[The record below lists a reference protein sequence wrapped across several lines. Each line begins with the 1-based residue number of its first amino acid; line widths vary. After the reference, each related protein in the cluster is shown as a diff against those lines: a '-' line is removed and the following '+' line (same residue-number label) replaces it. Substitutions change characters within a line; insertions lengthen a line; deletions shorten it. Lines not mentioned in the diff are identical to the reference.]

1 MLILAY
7 AGKKKSL
14 NSALASFKKTV
25 RSANDERASSN
36 KYLMSNA
43 NFMRTLRSQKKKEH
57 SQVYSISLYKC

>member
-25 RSANDERASSN
+25 RSADDERASSN
-36 KYLMSNA
+36 EYLMSNA
-43 NFMRTLRSQKKKEH
+43 NFMRTLRS
-57 SQVYSISLYKC
+57 